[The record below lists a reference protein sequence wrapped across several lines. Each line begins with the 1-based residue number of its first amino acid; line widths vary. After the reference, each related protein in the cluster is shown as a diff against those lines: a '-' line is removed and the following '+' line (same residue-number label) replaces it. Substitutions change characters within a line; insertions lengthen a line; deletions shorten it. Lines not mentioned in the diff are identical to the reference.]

1 MCYIFFYC
9 VFFQKNFDILWTFV
23 WDLLMLECQPSL
35 RHTCEWIIMRMVLK
49 KIDVIDEL
57 WSIFDQ
63 VNLIRRNVFQV
74 KMSGLIYKVQSPVF
88 KLS

>member
-1 MCYIFFYC
+1 
-9 VFFQKNFDILWTFV
+9 
-23 WDLLMLECQPSL
+23 
-35 RHTCEWIIMRMVLK
+35 MRMVLK

-74 KMSGLIYKVQSPVF
+74 KMSGLIYKED
-88 KLS
+88 KLII

>member
-1 MCYIFFYC
+1 
-9 VFFQKNFDILWTFV
+9 
-23 WDLLMLECQPSL
+23 MLECQPSL

-74 KMSGLIYKVQSPVF
+74 KMSGLIYKVRSPLLNSHLY
-88 KLS
+88 LSYHRRFHTNQTSF